1 MYGLF
6 FDFETS
12 GLPEWKI
19 PSDDPIQPH
28 IVQIGA
34 ELVDLDSQDVLD
46 AVDVVIKP
54 DGWTISEEM
63 TAIHGISQE
72 YALQHGIPEKEAVG
86 SLLGL
91 KKQAALRVAHN
102 RTFDDRIVRIALKRF
117 FDPLAPETDM
127 LKPSDLWKEGDGF
140 CTCHGSRKAVNIGK
154 LPTLEEAYLALTG
167 EVLEGAHNAVNDVR
181 ACRIIYFALK
191 KLGYVS

>member
-6 FDFETS
+6 FDTETS

-19 PSDDPIQPH
+19 PSDDPVQPH

-34 ELVDLDSQDVLD
+34 ELVDLDSQE
-46 AVDVVIKP
+46 VVQALNVIIRP
-54 DGWTISEEM
+54 EGWEISPEM

-72 YALQHGIPEKEAVG
+72 YAMERGIPEKEAVS

-91 KKQAALRVAHN
+91 RKQAGLRVAHN
-102 RTFDDRIVRIALKRF
+102 ATFDDRIVRIALKRF
-117 FDPLAPETDM
+117 FDPLAPESEE
-127 LKPSDLWKEGDGF
+127 LKPSDLWKQGDKF
-140 CTCHGSRKAVNIGK
+140 CTCFRSREVVGLKK

-181 ACRIIYFALK
+181 ACRVIYFALK

>member
-6 FDFETS
+6 FDTETS

-34 ELVDLDSQDVLD
+34 ELVDLDSQDVLE
-46 AVDVVIKP
+46 AFDVVIKP

-72 YALQHGIPEKEAVG
+72 YALQHGIPEKEAVNF
-86 SLLGL
+86 LLGL

-102 RTFDDRIVRIALKRF
+102 TTFDDRIVRIALKRF

-127 LKPSDLWKEGDGF
+127 KPSDLWKQGDKF
-140 CTCHGSRKAVNIGK
+140 CTCLRSREAVGLKK

-181 ACRIIYFALK
+181 ACRVIYFALK